1 MTSEPLGPSAR
12 TPEEIRDRVLAQ
24 RRGVPFLLFRDGAG
38 EQAVY
43 ELDRERVTI
52 GRRAGNDIALTWDHE
67 VSRVHAELTRM
78 GDDWVLCDEGLSHNG
93 TFVNGKRVVGRRL
106 VRGGDMIAVGDT
118 QLAFCAAAGGSSIAT
133 RTAESALPE
142 IALSPAQRR
151 VLGALCR
158 PMQGGAYAPPAS
170 NQQIADEL
178 TISVETVKGTLTA
191 LFERFGLEGLPQNQK
206 RAALAVRARELLDQR

>member
-1 MTSEPLGPSAR
+1 M
-12 TPEEIRDRVLAQ
+12 LAQ

-118 QLAFCAAAGGSSIAT
+118 QLAFCAASGGSSIG
-133 RTAESALPE
+133 RGRL
-142 IALSPAQRR
+142 
-151 VLGALCR
+151 
-158 PMQGGAYAPPAS
+158 
-170 NQQIADEL
+170 
-178 TISVETVKGTLTA
+178 
-191 LFERFGLEGLPQNQK
+191 
-206 RAALAVRARELLDQR
+206 RARCRRSR